1 MAYTKS
7 TKPLIIIESP
17 GKIKAIQKYTEGKY
31 DVVATNGGIKD
42 LPANSMG
49 IRKLQDGSID
59 YSSIRF
65 LATERGT
72 PIITKLKSLAK
83 GRDVF
88 IATDPD
94 REGEAIAYDVYG
106 EIKNVVKS
114 VWRVEFHEIT
124 PKGISEGLSNLKKI
138 DMKMVEA
145 QRTRRLIDRLVGYEL
160 TQYAA
165 SALATRYWA
174 EASVGR
180 TQSAALKLVYDR
192 DEKIKN
198 FVPEPYWKVTLKDS
212 KGSVFSSKTFKDE
225 EEAKKVLNAF
235 ENNDIRVSCVKK
247 EKSPEK
253 PPTPLDASGLQRM
266 SSKKFGFSLSK
277 TMEIAQKLYERG
289 LITYMRTDSTRVSPV
304 ARDAARKYIA
314 DAFSPNILPPLTPDK
329 PESAR
334 VAHKGAP
341 VQDAHES
348 VRPSHIDVSG
358 TPDSVRSSNPD
369 FPPEYFKLYGM
380 IWETFLAS
388 QCAPAMYDKT
398 TVDVSCAG
406 CSDKLTATGKVMV
419 SPGWREITGMDPQQE
434 KEKGTVKAVYMQGNS
449 VEKTELQTNKDF
461 TKPPQPFTLDTFVA
475 ELKAYGIGR
484 PGTNAKMMETL
495 YGRRYIED
503 KGRNIVHTDKGA
515 DMVAWLEKVCPQIA
529 EKDFT
534 GHMEE
539 DLDKVAKG
547 QSRKESVVDRLNSVL
562 NDSVAYAKE
571 IPQGAFR
578 RPGVDY
584 SNTNTRTEKDTA
596 ASSKTRSGSPGYK
609 PGKSAA
615 KKPSSTTKSR
625 SAKSAGYKPR
635 AAYRS
640 GERSGY
646 TPKHHEQPEED
657 VAFSGR

>member
-1 MAYTKS
+1 M
-7 TKPLIIIESP
+7 KPLIIIESP
-17 GKIKAIQKYTEGKY
+17 GKIKAIQKYTQGQY

-49 IRKLQDGSID
+49 IRKLEDGSID
-59 YSSIRF
+59 YSSIKF
-65 LATERGT
+65 LATERGA
-72 PIITKLKSLAK
+72 PIISKLKSLAK
-83 GRDVF
+83 GREVY

-94 REGEAIAYDVYG
+94 REGEAIAFDVYG
-106 EIKNVVKS
+106 EIKNVAKS

-124 PKGISEGLSNLKKI
+124 PKGISEGLSSLKKI

-192 DEKIKN
+192 DEKIRN
-198 FVPEPYWKVTLKDS
+198 FKPEPYWKVALKDS
-212 KGSVFSSKTFKDE
+212 KGTVFTSRIFKDE
-225 EEAKKVLNAF
+225 QEAEQASKAFKDTNAQ
-235 ENNDIRVSCVKK
+235 ISGVKK
-247 EKSPEK
+247 EKSMEK
-253 PPTPLDASGLQRM
+253 PPSPLDASGLQRL

-304 ARDAARKYIA
+304 AQEAARKFISSEYGT
-314 DAFSPNILPPLTPDK
+314 DILPKEGDASKKAP
-329 PESAR
+329 AG
-334 VAHKGAP
+334 HKGGAP

-348 VRPSHIDVSG
+348 VRPSHIDASG
-358 TPDSVRSSNPD
+358 TPDNVRSTNAD
-369 FPPEYFKLYGM
+369 FPPDYFKLYGM
-380 IWETFLAS
+380 IWDTFLAS
-388 QCAPAMYDKT
+388 QCAPAVYDKT
-398 TVDVSCAG
+398 TVDVSCSGSAE
-406 CSDKLTATGKVMV
+406 KLTATGKVLV
-419 SPGWREITGMDPQQE
+419 SPGWREILGQEPQE
-434 KEKGTVKAVYMQGNS
+434 KGGVNVPYTQGVSVDKEEVKV
-449 VEKTELQTNKDF
+449 NKDF
-461 TKPPQPFTLDTFVA
+461 TKPPAPFTLDTFVA

-596 ASSKTRSGSPGYK
+596 ALSKTRSGSPGYK
-609 PGKSAA
+609 PGKSVA
-615 KKPSSTTKSR
+615 KKPSSATKSR
-625 SAKSAGYKPR
+625 STKSAGYKPR